1 VLRFWDGM
9 VQLLMFGML
18 AITMLK
24 MDHDSHK
31 EGMETK
37 FQLTDED
44 LEELDDPESG
54 HELLLSS
61 PRHDSHAHDLDSA
74 AL

>member
-1 VLRFWDGM
+1 M

-24 MDHDSHK
+24 MHHGSHK

-54 HELLLSS
+54 NELLLSS
-61 PRHDSHAHDLDSA
+61 PRHDLHAHDLDSA
-74 AL
+74 ARQEGSS